1 MAFVYKSINPAV
13 SGGGGGGSSDPYVSS
28 FNAGLSWGSASGG
41 VYSIQV
47 LEATHEKGQHPI
59 VQVFEL
65 SGGIYEAV
73 TPNSIDVDSS
83 GNVTITTTENLDARF
98 QGKIVIL

>member
-41 VYSIQV
+41 V
-47 LEATHEKGQHPI
+47 
-59 VQVFEL
+59 
-65 SGGIYEAV
+65 
-73 TPNSIDVDSS
+73 
-83 GNVTITTTENLDARF
+83 
-98 QGKIVIL
+98 

>member
-1 MAFVYKSINPAV
+1 MAFVYKSINPAAV
-13 SGGGGGGSSDPYVSS
+13 GGGGSSDPYVTS
-28 FNAGLSWGSASGG
+28 FNATSSWGSPSGG
-41 VYSIQV
+41 VYSLQV
-47 LEATHEKGQHPI
+47 LETAHEKGQHPI
-59 VQVFEL
+59 VQVYEL

-83 GNVTITTTENLDARF
+83 GNITITVTEVLDARF

>member
-1 MAFVYKSINPAV
+1 VAFIYKAINPAV
-13 SGGGGGGSSDPYVSS
+13 SGGGGGSSDPYVSS
-28 FNAGLSWGSASGG
+28 FNAGVSWGSPSGG
-41 VYSIQV
+41 VYSIAIP
-47 LEATHEKGQHPI
+47 ESTHEKGQHPI

-73 TPNSIDVDSS
+73 TMNSIDVDSS
-83 GNVTITTTENLDARF
+83 GNITITVTEVLDARF